1 MTAMTLLEKAKTTSL
16 NTLLNLPRFAKR
28 RIAGKPIRVDGL
40 ELDLDMQLLVKLSN
54 LEKPIRPSRQNPQQL
69 QASRQAFNA
78 STRIVQGKLVPMST
92 RNLLLGQDNPRLP
105 ARLYTPHQQAPNQ
118 ATDALL
124 FFLHGGG
131 WVHGNLDTHDNLCR
145 HLAQITGARVLSV
158 EYQKAPENPWPTAVN
173 DVLRAYE
180 DAMHRLPELGLND
193 PVIAVAGDS
202 AGGKLATVLA
212 RKLADRAIRQPAA
225 QLLIYPSADS
235 PREVG
240 SRTLF
245 ADGFLLTD
253 EGIRIYKDCY
263 IPADQD
269 QCHPDIS
276 PLYAEDLHQL
286 PPAIVV
292 TAGFDPLRDEGR
304 DYARKMQQAGV
315 AVQWIEYPGL
325 VHGFANIL
333 CSQSAR
339 DAVNDMG
346 SALRDLM
353 RCHS

>member
-1 MTAMTLLEKAKTTSL
+1 MNLLEKAKSTSL
-16 NTLLNLPRFAKR
+16 NTLLNLPTFAKR
-28 RIAGKPIRVDGL
+28 RIAGKPICVDGL

-54 LEKPIRPSRQNPQQL
+54 LEKPVRPSRQNPQQL
-69 QASRQAFNA
+69 HASRKAFNA
-78 STRIVQGKLVPMST
+78 STRVVQGKIVPMPT
-92 RNLLLGQDNPRLP
+92 HNLILGQDAPKLP
-105 ARLYTPHQQAPNQ
+105 ARLYTPKHNS
-118 ATDALL
+118 DSLL
-124 FFLHGGG
+124 IFLHGGG

-145 HLAQITGARVLSV
+145 HLAQITQAKVLSV

-173 DVLRAYE
+173 DVIRAYE
-180 DAMHRLPELGLND
+180 DTMTRLPELGLD
-193 PVIAVAGDS
+193 SPSIAVVGDS
-202 AGGKLATVLA
+202 AGAKLATVLA
-212 RKLADRAIRQPAA
+212 RKLADRDIRQPCA

-240 SRTLF
+240 SRSLF

-263 IPADQD
+263 IPQDQD

-276 PLYAEDLHQL
+276 PLYAEDLHNL

-315 AVQWIEYPGL
+315 DVQWIEYPGL

-333 CSQSAR
+333 CSHSALS
-339 DAVNDMG
+339 AVKEMG
-346 SALRDLM
+346 SALHTLM
-353 RCHS
+353 HKHAAS